1 MTHKKPFTMRLD
13 EDLRERAERVAR
25 EQKRT
30 LTSLMTYALEL
41 EVSALEAR
49 AIRQKR
55 TRESA
60 AA

>member
-1 MTHKKPFTMRLD
+1 MRLD

-30 LTSLMTYALEL
+30 LTSLLTYALEL